1 MTKSRQ
7 AYLTIC
13 AALAVNDPH
22 AVIILRPTHQRK
34 WVARSI
40 NGGWRTTSTTRKDA
54 VRWGR
59 YSQAELGRK
68 FMSDIRAYCGRTG
81 KQLA

>member
-1 MTKSRQ
+1 MTKNPQS
-7 AYLTIC
+7 YLTIR

-22 AVIILRPTHQRK
+22 AVIIIRPTHKRI
-34 WVARSI
+34 WMAL
-40 NGGWRTTSTTRKDA
+40 NTGGENRCTSTARKGA

-59 YSQAELGRK
+59 YSQAEITRK
-68 FMSDIRAYCGRTG
+68 LMSDIRAYCGRTG

>member
-1 MTKSRQ
+1 MTKNPQS
-7 AYLTIC
+7 YLTIR

-34 WVARSI
+34 WLALST
-40 NGGWRTTSTTRKDA
+40 GGEWRTTSTTRKDA

-59 YSQAELGRK
+59 YSQAEITRK
-68 FMSDIRAYCGRTG
+68 LVSDVHAYCGRTG
-81 KQLA
+81 KRLA